1 MRRLILFPLS
11 LLLAAPAIPAPAQVA
26 GLYEIHQMEMAGGLE
41 LQPNGHFRYGFTYGA
56 VDEESEG
63 DWTVDGNTV
72 RLTSK
77 PMPKEPTFDLISDT
91 AAPKCT
97 LSLAVDWGKF
107 NWSSAPDVLV
117 TYEGTPRELHFL
129 QADEK
134 GTVHLENCAVTTVMP
149 LVPMFRVPG
158 EPLKLSPATGHRL
171 SLRFRPNDLGHIAF
185 RSEPLELDGSD
196 LVMERYDTQIR
207 FVRSRP

>member
-1 MRRLILFPLS
+1 MIGAAALLIG
-11 LLLAAPAIPAPAQVA
+11 AVPALTTADLA

-63 DWTVDGNTV
+63 DWTVDGNAV

-77 PMPKEPTFDLISDT
+77 PMPTEPTFDLVRDT

-185 RSEPLELDGSD
+185 RGEPLELDGSG